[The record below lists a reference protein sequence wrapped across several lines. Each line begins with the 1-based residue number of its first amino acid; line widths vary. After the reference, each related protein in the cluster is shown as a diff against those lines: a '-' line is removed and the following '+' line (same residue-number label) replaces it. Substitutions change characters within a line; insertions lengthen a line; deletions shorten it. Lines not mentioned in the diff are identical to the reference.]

1 MGVVSIMLDNFKSL
15 LRNFFYSM
23 KRYPLASLS
32 AFIVTILSI
41 YLVENSALSK
51 DKVDFLS
58 NIALTSTLAF
68 FIFIA
73 LGLISSRTILSLIGV
88 ILSLGYFF
96 SLPNSI
102 DMESFDKHII
112 LMFISFIFIL
122 TVPFLEKNVHN
133 EKFWSWIY
141 GVFLALLSSLIFG
154 GILFGGLAGA
164 ISASTQLFGF
174 SVDGKYYAEVAF
186 VVFGLFS
193 THYFIAQLPH
203 NPHTMQSKEFEY
215 RPIET
220 FFTNYILLPLSI
232 IYAFI
237 LIGYGVKIVI
247 TSTVPNGMIVWLSLA
262 FATLSFITYMFLTL
276 STHRF
281 KKLLLITIA
290 MQMLLLFASLY
301 LRIDEYGWSANRY
314 MTGVAGVWFFI
325 ISIYLL
331 LKPNYSYR
339 NIFLFLASLLLI
351 SQYGGPLS
359 ASSISKFSQG
369 MRLATLLQE
378 NKNLSNDTNI
388 DIRCKISGAIGYL
401 DTHHEKKTLE
411 KIIPSIVKSYDEN
424 QSKDK
429 EFSSFATQALGFSF
443 VNDYQ
448 CSEMSRK
455 NSNIEALVPYSIRVD
470 SQFDYSVNIK
480 GYDWMD
486 SVDVYS
492 DPNLDYSSPL
502 GGTDELN
509 ITIKNPNILVIK
521 KEQNLLGEFNLT
533 SFSKDVL
540 LKVKS
545 VDTIPLKEFVFT
557 GDSDKI
563 AIRIYFDSLDVYK
576 VDGNVSGLSGK
587 LLWKEK

>member
-1 MGVVSIMLDNFKSL
+1 MLDNFKSL

-96 SLPNSI
+96 SLPNNI
-102 DMESFDKHII
+102 DMVSFDKHII
-112 LMFISFIFIL
+112 LIFISFIFIL

-141 GVFLALLSSLIFG
+141 GVFLALLSSFIFG

-193 THYFIAQLPH
+193 THYFISQIPH
-203 NPHTMQSKEFEY
+203 NPHTIQSKEFEY
-215 RPIET
+215 RPMEL

-232 IYAFI
+232 IYALI
-237 LIGYGVKIVI
+237 LIGYGVKIVM
-247 TSTVPNGMIVWLSLA
+247 TSTLPNGMIVWLSLA

-276 STHRF
+276 SNHRF
-281 KKLLLITIA
+281 KKLLLLAIA
-290 MQMLLLFASLY
+290 IQMLLLFASLY

-314 MTGVAGVWFFI
+314 MTGLVGVWFFI
-325 ISIYLL
+325 SSIYLIITS
-331 LKPNYSYR
+331 NYSYR

-359 ASSISKFSQG
+359 ASNVSKFSQG
-369 MRLATLLQE
+369 ARLSTLLKN
-378 NKNLSNDTNI
+378 NKNLSNDINI

-401 DTHHEKKTLE
+401 DAHHEMKTLQN
-411 KIIPSIVKSYDEN
+411 IIPSIVKSYDEN
-424 QSKDK
+424 QSNDK
-429 EFSSFATQALGFSF
+429 EFSSFATQALGFDF

-448 CSEMSRK
+448 CSEIRK
-455 NSNIEALVPYSIRVD
+455 EPSHIEPLIPYTINVD
-470 SQFDYSVNIK
+470 AQFNYSVNIK

-486 SVDVYS
+486 KVDVFS
-492 DPNLDYSSPL
+492 DPNLGYSYPI
-502 GGTDELN
+502 GGTNELN
-509 ITIKNPNILVIK
+509 ITIRNPNILVIK
-521 KEQNLLGEFNLT
+521 KEQSLLGEFNLT
-533 SFSKDVL
+533 TFAKDVL